1 MKMETISADSRLAR
15 EGEGVSRHP
24 GFMSPITQND
34 GISMNNAAP
43 DSCSGLE
50 CHAHKRHKK
59 GKGRGCSK
67 RLKPNARFKKN
78 TQNAKIK
85 QKCRNYRSKCVWFFP
100 TTHICLASFFF
111 LCTAEL
117 VCTAAVFASGAV
129 GRCAGIFLF
138 HREISR
144 QCLKQKSLFTAE

>member
-85 QKCRNYRSKCVWFFP
+85 QKCRNYRSKCVCFFP

-111 LCTAEL
+111 YVQLNLFALLLFSPRALL
-117 VCTAAVFASGAV
+117 VAVQGFFYSTERFLASV
-129 GRCAGIFLF
+129 
-138 HREISR
+138 
-144 QCLKQKSLFTAE
+144 